1 MENGMRHLVTLGL
14 LVASLVTAPP
24 ALAAAAGNPM
34 AAFVKSCET
43 QMYMS
48 ASQCACMA
56 DRAAKELDAQAIAYL
71 SLPALDVAHSTA
83 MSKSMSAAER
93 VKIDHFMATA
103 PHQCGAP

>member
-1 MENGMRHLVTLGL
+1 MRHLVTLGL

-56 DRAAKELDAQAIAYL
+56 DKAEADLTERGILYL
-71 SLPALDVAHSTA
+71 SLGATDVRNTA
-83 MSKSMSAAER
+83 
-93 VKIDHFMATA
+93 ATA
-103 PHQCGAP
+103 KAMTPAEMAAVDTFMKTAPGLCKGAK